1 MRQPWFLAL
10 CRRPVLG
17 LILAGG
23 LPCAGLGCHPNYY
36 YYYDYP
42 CAPSS
47 PMPSA
52 VQSAR
57 VSDVPTQIVEGE
69 TKVAD
74 GQTRSTTISG
84 GRPTGSRV
92 VVSEPSDAP
101 RLSSSSSTSWRR
113 SDPDGSTAVT
123 SIQGTTNDAAVNR

>member
-17 LILAGG
+17 LVLAVGS
-23 LPCAGLGCHPNYY
+23 PCAGLGCHSNY

-47 PMPSA
+47 PMPST
-52 VQSAR
+52 VQAAP
-57 VSDVPTQIVEGE
+57 VAEVPTQIVEGE

-74 GQTRSTTISG
+74 GRTRSTIISG
-84 GRPTGSRV
+84 GRPTGPRV
-92 VVSEPSDAP
+92 VVSEPSDTP
-101 RLSSSSSTSWRR
+101 RFASSASSWRR
-113 SDPDGSTAVT
+113 SDPDGSMAST